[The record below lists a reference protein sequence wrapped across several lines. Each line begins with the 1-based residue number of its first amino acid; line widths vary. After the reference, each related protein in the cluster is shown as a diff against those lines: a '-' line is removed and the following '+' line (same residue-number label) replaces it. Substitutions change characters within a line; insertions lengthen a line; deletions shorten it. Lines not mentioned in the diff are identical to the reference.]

1 MSSSTPRLAA
11 LILLSV
17 GLLASAVAQ
26 TRPEGGGRQGA
37 MKACRPDMQKFCPDA
52 KPGDGRI
59 AACLKEHKDE
69 LSAECKDAVGKMAAA
84 RPHHPASGAAQ

>member
-1 MSSSTPRLAA
+1 MNSAISRPVAM
-11 LILLSV
+11 ILLSF

-26 TRPEGGGRQGA
+26 TKPEGGRQGA
-37 MKACRPDMQKFCPDA
+37 MNACRPDLQKFCPDA